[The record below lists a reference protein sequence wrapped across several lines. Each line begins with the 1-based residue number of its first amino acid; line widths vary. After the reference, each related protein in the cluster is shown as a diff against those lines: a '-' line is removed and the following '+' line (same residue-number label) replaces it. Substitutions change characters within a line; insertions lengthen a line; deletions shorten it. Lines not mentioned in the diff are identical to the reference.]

1 MPQRKREAGVN
12 GSGEKPY
19 GFPGRKI
26 QCPFNLLDCLWNTP
40 GLLVPPLVPM
50 ATQRSVSDE
59 KDGFQRPTET
69 NKLPSGSAMAE
80 STQHSFSVSPEDM
93 GHVCHSP
100 LL

>member
-26 QCPFNLLDCLWNTP
+26 QCPFNLLDCL
-40 GLLVPPLVPM
+40 LVPALVPM
-50 ATQRSVSDE
+50 AAQRSVSDE
-59 KDGFQRPTET
+59 KDGFQLPTET
-69 NKLPSGSAMAE
+69 NKIPSGSAMAE
-80 STQHSFSVSPEDM
+80 STRHSFSVSPEDT
-93 GHVCHSP
+93 GPVCHSP